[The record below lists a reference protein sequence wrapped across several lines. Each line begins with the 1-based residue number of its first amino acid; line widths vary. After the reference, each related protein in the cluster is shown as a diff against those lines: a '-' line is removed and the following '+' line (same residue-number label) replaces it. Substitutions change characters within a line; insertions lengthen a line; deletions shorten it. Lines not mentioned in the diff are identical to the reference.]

1 MTFQEKI
8 TQVVFSKLTKFHCII
23 IFAFSDT
30 GQCKHHDWDD
40 IDKVGILYFGKKEM
54 SLHCDIFVKK
64 NKNVLVKSVYLTT
77 MYRCDQDMIAT
88 LRIADMVLKEHI
100 FH

>member
-1 MTFQEKI
+1 
-8 TQVVFSKLTKFHCII
+8 
-23 IFAFSDT
+23 
-30 GQCKHHDWDD
+30 
-40 IDKVGILYFGKKEM
+40 M

-77 MYRCDQDMIAT
+77 MYRYDQDMIAT

>member
-1 MTFQEKI
+1 
-8 TQVVFSKLTKFHCII
+8 
-23 IFAFSDT
+23 
-30 GQCKHHDWDD
+30 
-40 IDKVGILYFGKKEM
+40 M

-77 MYRCDQDMIAT
+77 MYRRDHMIAT

>member
-1 MTFQEKI
+1 MRRHQQSGDIILWKEGNEPTLWYICQEK
-8 TQVVFSKLTKFHCII
+8 Q
-23 IFAFSDT
+23 
-30 GQCKHHDWDD
+30 
-40 IDKVGILYFGKKEM
+40 
-54 SLHCDIFVKK
+54 
-64 NKNVLVKSVYLTT
+64 NVLVKSVYLTT